1 MRIWLKEVRKSNNIS
16 ISVSTERS
24 GITTSY
30 YNMIEAG
37 TRNPSVPL
45 AQRIAE
51 LLSFDWTLFFENAE
65 GVGSE
70 SNID

>member
-1 MRIWLKEVRKSNNIS
+1 MREWLINIRKSSDYSPKSLAVKCN
-16 ISVSTERS
+16 VAR
-24 GITTSY
+24 SY
-30 YNMIEAG
+30 YNQIENG
-37 TRNPSVPL
+37 KRNPSVPL

>member
-1 MRIWLKEVRKSNNIS
+1 MRKWLKDIRIVSNVTFNEI
-16 ISVSTERS
+16 VEKCE
-24 GITTSY
+24 ITKGY